1 VSPHLGAP
9 LQVKV
14 RAEGDA
20 HVVEVSGDL
29 VITNRDTVREAI
41 EGILE
46 KGAGKLIVDASRLSH
61 VDTPSLS
68 LLVQLADAC
77 RAAGGALVV
86 AGLPPAF
93 APLARELRLAEALS
107 FADSVEL
114 ALERDGA

>member
-9 LQVKV
+9 LEVNVKSV
-14 RAEGDA
+14 GDA

-29 VITNRDTVREAI
+29 VVTNREAVREAI
-41 EGILE
+41 EGVLE
-46 KGAGKLIVDASRLSH
+46 KGGRTLVIDASRLAH

-86 AGLPPAF
+86 AGFPPNF
-93 APLARELRLAEALS
+93 APLARELRLEEALS